1 MTTSQVRSIPLV
13 IYVFALSAFAL
24 GFTEFVTIGLV
35 SAIANDLNVG
45 VDRVG
50 GAVAA
55 YALGATIGAPV
66 LTALAASWSRKRL
79 LLAAMI
85 VFTVGNFLVALS
97 GDLVTLLAARFGS
110 GLGHGVFL
118 AVASSAATRLVAPER
133 AGSAVAV
140 VFGGLTLAL
149 AFGVPI
155 GTFLGGVW
163 TWQSIFMGVAACG
176 GIGVLGLAFLMPN
189 AKDGGEARDALHN
202 LVALFDR
209 RLLGA
214 AFITVLAYTGS
225 FCLFSYISPLLIEVT
240 GMSSAWV
247 SAMML
252 VYGVAAAIGNVVGGR
267 MTDRFGPD
275 RAVIIVLVGLMVA
288 LAAIWPAVHSVAIM
302 TVLIAALGALTY
314 AAVPAMQARVIGIAE
329 RHAPTALAAAAGLNI
344 AGFNSG
350 IALGSILGGAV
361 IGEWGLP
368 ATAVVGTLAVLC
380 GILVLVAQRSRSFSS
395 LY

>member
-1 MTTSQVRSIPLV
+1 MRNGPTTETTSQSGGIPLV

-35 SAIANDLNVG
+35 SDIAADLAVG
-45 VDRVG
+45 VDQVG
-50 GAVAA
+50 AAVAA
-55 YALGATIGAPV
+55 YAIGATIGAPI
-66 LTALAASWSRKRL
+66 LTALAASWSRKHL

-85 VFTVGNFLVALS
+85 VFTVGNFLVGLS
-97 GDLVTLLAARFGS
+97 GDLTSLLAARFGS

-118 AVASSAATRLVAPER
+118 AVASSAATRLVPPER

-163 TWQSIFMGVAACG
+163 NWQTIFMGVAICG
-176 GIGVLGLAFLMPN
+176 AIGVAGLALLMPN
-189 AKDGGEARDALHN
+189 ARDGGEAKDALHN
-202 LVALFDR
+202 LLALIDR

-225 FCLFSYISPLLIEVT
+225 FCLFSYISPLLIDVT
-240 GMSSAWV
+240 GMDATWV
-247 SAMML
+247 STMML
-252 VYGVAAAIGNVVGGR
+252 VYGVAAAIGNLVGGR
-267 MTDRFGPD
+267 MTDRLGPD
-275 RAVIIVLVGLMVA
+275 KAVMIVLLGLAIV
-288 LAAIWPAVHSVAIM
+288 LAAIWPAVQSVAAM
-302 TVLIAALGALTY
+302 AVLIAALGALTY

-329 RHAPTALAAAAGLNI
+329 RHAPKALAAAAGLNI

-350 IALGSILGGAV
+350 IALGALLGGWV
-361 IGEWGLP
+361 VSNYGL
-368 ATAVVGTLAVLC
+368 TSIAVVGSVAALLGLGVLR
-380 GILVLVAQRSRSFSS
+380 LTR
-395 LY
+395 

>member
-1 MTTSQVRSIPLV
+1 MTTGPTTESTLQSGGIPLV

-35 SAIANDLNVG
+35 SDIAADLGVG

-50 GAVAA
+50 AAVAA
-55 YALGATIGAPV
+55 YALGATIGAPI
-66 LTALAASWSRKRL
+66 LTALAASWSRKHL
-79 LLAAMI
+79 LLVAMI
-85 VFTVGNFLVALS
+85 VFTVGNFLVGLS
-97 GDLVTLLAARFGS
+97 GDLTSLLAARFGS

-155 GTFLGGVW
+155 GTFLGGIW
-163 TWQSIFMGVAACG
+163 TWQTIFMGVAICG
-176 GIGVLGLAFLMPN
+176 AIGVAGLALLMPN
-189 AKDGGEARDALHN
+189 ARDGGEAKDALHN
-202 LVALFDR
+202 LLALIDR

-225 FCLFSYISPLLIEVT
+225 FCLFSYISPLLIDVT
-240 GMSSAWV
+240 GMDAAWV
-247 SAMML
+247 STMML

-267 MTDRFGPD
+267 MTDRLGPD
-275 RAVIIVLVGLMVA
+275 KTVMIVLIGLVIV
-288 LAAIWPAVHSVAIM
+288 LAAIWPAVHSVAAM
-302 TVLIAALGALTY
+302 AALIAALGALTY

-329 RHAPTALAAAAGLNI
+329 RHAPKALAAAAGLNI

-350 IALGSILGGAV
+350 IALGALLGGWV
-361 IGEWGLP
+361 VSNYDLTSI
-368 ATAVVGTLAVLC
+368 AVVGS
-380 GILVLVAQRSRSFSS
+380 VAALLGLGLLRLTR
-395 LY
+395 